1 MQRASLL
8 LLGLGG
14 AVALFAYSRTQHGSL
29 LASDAVEAIAVNASR
44 LVPKGLRNNN
54 PGNLRYIARN
64 PWDGQVGDDG
74 TGFGVYS
81 SMALGVRAAA
91 RQLLKFAT
99 RGQNTVRLILAGDP
113 ERKLGGWAPANEND
127 TATYVNTVARSLTV
141 AADQRIDVSIVL
153 PELAAAIFRHEV
165 GAVAFAA
172 SPELTTTNI
181 RNWVRL

>member
-1 MQRASLL
+1 VQRASLL

-14 AVALFAYSRTQHGSL
+14 AVALFAYSRTQHGAQ

-44 LVPKGLRNNN
+44 LLPKGLRNNN

-81 SMALGVRAAA
+81 SMALGVRASA
-91 RQLLKFAT
+91 RQLLKYHQAGL
-99 RGQNTVRLILAGDP
+99 RTVREIIST
-113 ERKLGGWAPANEND
+113 WAPANEND
-127 TATYVNTVARSLTV
+127 TAAYVNAVAKALKV

-165 GAVAFAA
+165 GVAFAA